1 MGIRVAAGVEGNT
14 AARTTILMT
23 TPTGD
28 PTRGLTLR
36 REVKVVSSEWTML
49 PRKMRVG
56 QADVED
62 TPLRLGKIL
71 LPHGGKN
78 PGTLVGML
86 PIVPD
91 DRALR

>member
-1 MGIRVAAGVEGNT
+1 MGTRVAASVGENT
-14 AARTTILMT
+14 AATTTTPMT

-36 REVKVVSSEWTML
+36 REVKVVSPEWTTRA
-49 PRKMRVG
+49 RKMRAG
-56 QADVED
+56 QADSED
-62 TPLRLGKIL
+62 TPLRLGKVL
-71 LPHGGKN
+71 PPHGGKN

-86 PIVPD
+86 PIAPD